1 VAEAARLTAL
11 AALPGIA
18 GRFASGWLLGKSA
31 PRRVFACAAALG
43 LLFVPLA
50 LLAPLPLPVVLL
62 SFAAFQICMGALA
75 GILQAMLPQV
85 TPSPAQLGT
94 VTGLASQMTTIG
106 NLLGPPLVLGVFAA
120 ADAGTASALLVG
132 ALALS
137 VWLVNGVPAYRR
149 ALAS

>member
-1 VAEAARLTAL
+1 
-11 AALPGIA
+11 
-18 GRFASGWLLGKSA
+18 
-31 PRRVFACAAALG
+31 
-43 LLFVPLA
+43 
-50 LLAPLPLPVVLL
+50 
-62 SFAAFQICMGALA
+62 MGALA